1 MRYSN
6 FSQWKGL
13 LKTEKHKR
21 MRKKNSILKKILVPI
36 MAVMLIQAGIFCV
49 AILCGGV
56 LQQLSSNAVDILN
69 ERVINRKNY
78 LENEMIQRWSNISS
92 DVESVQKSIAQVLA
106 DGGKNLQDI
115 APNTELTNQIFTSVS
130 EQMVYLLRKNS
141 VTGAFLILNGTDGLT
156 APENEVYKSGIYLR
170 DLDPVSNPNDNSDL
184 LWEYAPIS
192 ITRHTNIPMDTNWSP
207 TIPFSPDDAQDGSW
221 DYYYK
226 PFLAAVEYPDS
237 NFQDLGYWSRPFK
250 LSENGVS
257 IITYSVP
264 LISADGTPYGVMGV
278 EVTTD
283 YLRTLLPYDEINA
296 DKSGAYFIGIAQ
308 KNSVE
313 FQNVVTSGPLYKQ
326 LLGDSAQT
334 KLGDVKGK
342 NTYLLDGIQQ
352 SQPKAYACVQYF
364 NIYNTNTP
372 FEQEQW
378 ALVGITERQHLFAFS
393 YRLTTTLVVILIL
406 SLLIGLVGIT
416 LITSRLS
423 KPITALVKKVRASNP
438 MNPVALEK
446 VGIAEIDELT
456 SAVQQLSHS
465 VAESSSKLSQI
476 LEMANYPIGAFEFLD
491 ESDQVFYTS
500 GVFRIL
506 GGETAGQ
513 QSGYTDPAS
522 YDKMISP
529 YLRGSEMQ
537 REDEN
542 TIIYNLTKQLGVPR
556 YVRLKLYHEGAHVL
570 GVLVDITQEIL
581 EKKKLEY
588 ERDYD
593 LLTNLLNRRAFHRL
607 MVQSFR
613 QPETLKNAALIM
625 MDLDNL
631 KYINDRYGHDYG
643 DEYIRC
649 TASVLKLFSP
659 YQVLLSRMSGDEFH
673 IFIYGYDTKDEIRK
687 IIEEMKGTIRKTEFP
702 LPDNH
707 SFRIRASAGVAWYP
721 DDSTDYETLVK
732 YADFAMYKVKNTTKG
747 EFTDFDI
754 GSYNKDSYLLHSREE
769 LNQLIEEELVEYY
782 FQPIVDA
789 HTGEIF
795 AYEALMRSKLPTL
808 QSPLD
813 ILRLARSQS
822 KLYQIE
828 HLTWFKSM
836 EYFVGKIAAK
846 NNCKIFI
853 NSIPNQAL
861 TDQDMQNFEKE
872 YGAYLER
879 MVVELTEDEKLSEE
893 FTIKKEICL
902 RRWNGS
908 LALDDFGTG
917 YNGDAALLS
926 LRPDYVKIDMSI
938 IRGIDSDENR
948 RKIFQNLVSYT
959 KERSIKTI
967 AEGVETKA
975 EMDYLI
981 VNGVDYLQGFY
992 VGLPSFDPGEID
1004 ASVRKEII
1012 AAGTPAAEKTGASD
1026 AAH

>member
-1 MRYSN
+1 M
-6 FSQWKGL
+6 
-13 LKTEKHKR
+13 
-21 MRKKNSILKKILVPI
+21 LVPI
-36 MAVMLIQAGIFCV
+36 MIVMLIQAGIFCA
-49 AILCGGV
+49 AIMSGGV
-56 LQQLSSNAVDILN
+56 LQQLGNNAIDILN

-92 DVESVQKSIAQVLA
+92 DVESVQSTVADILDTSGKSYSDINPNA
-106 DGGKNLQDI
+106 D
-115 APNTELTNQIFTSVS
+115 LTDEILKSVTNK
-130 EQMVYLLRKNS
+130 MVYLLRKNS
-141 VTGAFLILNGTDGLT
+141 VTGAFLIFHGQDDLT
-156 APENEVYKSGIYLR
+156 ASTKEVHKAGIYLR
-170 DLDPVSNPNDNSDL
+170 DLDPVTNPNDNSDL
-184 LWEYAPIS
+184 LWEFAPIS
-192 ITRHTNIPMDTNWSP
+192 ITRHIGIPMDTNWTP
-207 TIPFSPDDAQDGSW
+207 TFTFSPEEKEAW

-226 PFLAAVEYPDS
+226 PFLAAVQYPDS
-237 NFQDLGYWSRPFK
+237 DFEDLGYWCPPFK
-250 LSENGVS
+250 LSEDDVS

-264 LISADGTPYGVMGV
+264 LISADGVPYGVMGV
-278 EVTTD
+278 EITTD
-283 YLRTLLPYDEINA
+283 YLHTLLPYDEITSAKN
-296 DKSGAYFIGIAQ
+296 GAYAIGVAMEGSSDF
-308 KNSVE
+308 KNVI
-313 FQNVVTSGPLYKQ
+313 TSGSLYKQ
-326 LLGDSAQT
+326 LLGDSGQT
-334 KLGDVKGK
+334 SLGKVEGK
-342 NTYLLDGIQQ
+342 NTYLLENVLQGR
-352 SQPKAYACVQYF
+352 PKAYGCVQYF

-378 ALVGITERQHLFAFS
+378 ALMGIIERQELFSFS
-393 YRLTTTLVVILIL
+393 YQLTTTLIVILVL
-406 SLLIGLVGIT
+406 SLLIGLVGIS

-423 KPITALVKKVRASNP
+423 KPITSLVKKVKASNP

-446 VGIAEIDELT
+446 IGIAEIDELT
-456 SAVQQLSHS
+456 DAVEQLSHS

-476 LEMANYPIGAFEFLD
+476 LEMANYPIAAFEYLD
-491 ESDQVFYTS
+491 DSDQVFYAS

-506 GGETAGQ
+506 GSEEMGQ
-513 QSGYTDPAS
+513 QSGY
-522 YDKMISP
+522 ISP
-529 YLRGSEMQ
+529 DLFEEMLCHALEGTQ
-537 REDEN
+537 LEREDQN
-542 TIIYNLTKQLGVPR
+542 TTIYNLTKQLGKPR
-556 YVRLKLYHEGAHVL
+556 YVRLKLYYEGKHVL

-593 LLTNLLNRRAFHRL
+593 LLTNLLNRRAFHRM

-613 QPETLKNAALIM
+613 KPEMLKNAALIM

-631 KYINDRYGHDYG
+631 KYINDNYGHDFG

-673 IFIYGYDTKDEIRK
+673 IFIYGYDTREEIRK
-687 IIEEMKGTIRKTEFP
+687 IIEEMKDTIRKTEFP

-769 LNQLIEEELVEYY
+769 LNRLIDEELVDYH
-782 FQPIVDA
+782 FQPIVDT
-789 HTGEIF
+789 HTGRVF
-795 AYEALMRSKLPTL
+795 AYEALMRSKLSTL

-836 EYFVGKIAAK
+836 ENFANKIPADSG
-846 NNCKIFI
+846 CKIFI

-861 TDQDMQNFEKE
+861 TDQDMDSFERM
-872 YGAYLER
+872 YGKYLDR

-893 FTIKKEICL
+893 FTVKKEVCL

-917 YNGDAALLS
+917 YNGDATLLS

-938 IRGIDSDENR
+938 IRGIDTDDNR
-948 RKIFQNLVSYT
+948 RKILQNLISYT

-967 AEGVETKA
+967 AEGVETRG
-975 EMDYLI
+975 EMDCLI
-981 VNGVDYLQGFY
+981 ANGVDYLQGFY
-992 VGLPSFDPGEID
+992 IGHPSMDPCDID
-1004 ASVRKEII
+1004 PSVRQEIL
-1012 AAGTPAAEKTGASD
+1012 EASGKD
-1026 AAH
+1026 ALEEASHETH